1 MAIYKSK
8 YWINHNVYHFETDD
22 RVVNILDS
30 EKNTIGTLRE
40 MLFTGKTI
48 TSGKFTD
55 IKHSGVYRIKG
66 LVGLPDNIPSDK
78 DCLLTVTAIGNVDNP
93 DLILYRLISPNGVII
108 ENTVSG
114 DKQSGWGSG
123 GVNLQNTIKEIN
135 SGLGEVSKLQTKAH
149 NLTEALNE
157 VDTRSK
163 KNEEGLQKIT
173 QQFNAHN
180 HDTRYLQL
188 TGGHLSGDLSVA
200 NEKGYKLQSS
210 KEADINFAYMDKED
224 KIHIG
229 DKEFSLEISG
239 KGEPTYNGAKLVT
252 TESIKNLKIPAK
264 NVDGISSS
272 DFVGIFGSDTKY
284 GNLEFA
290 KNNHVVFNTG
300 GTDDTI
306 IELKSNYYKSVGKV
320 LANSQGTLVYEF
332 DENSKTYWE
341 IDARNNSFIASNT
354 SGIILQNDRSNG
366 HEPRITWRR
375 ANSAGNYYDAGIWL
389 CQPTFGAWS
398 DNEKDHTVVWYN
410 GRTQQSIAQYGAGT
424 NGECVRIFHSP
435 YIGEHGSRLFIQN
448 EQPTGDIPYGSV
460 WIGF

>member
-66 LVGLPDNIPSDK
+66 LNGLPDNIPSDK

-163 KNEEGLQKIT
+163 ENEEGLQKIT

-239 KGEPTYNGAKLVT
+239 KGDPTYNGAKLVT

-264 NVDGISSS
+264 NIDGISSS

-290 KNNHVVFNTG
+290 KNYHVGFNTD
-300 GTDDTI
+300 GTDQTVV
-306 IELKSNYYKSVGKV
+306 EFKTNYYKKV
-320 LANSQGTLVYEF
+320 SELLANPQGTLEYRVMDKNMF
-332 DENSKTYWE
+332 WSFNAQDRVLWT
-341 IDARNNSFIASNT
+341 RN
-354 SGIILQNDRSNG
+354 SNG
-366 HEPRITWRR
+366 ITFDNDTSYGQEPRITWRR
-375 ANSAGNYYDAGIWL
+375 TNSSGQYLDAGIWL
-389 CQPTFGAWS
+389 CQPTYGGWS
-398 DNEKDHTVVWYN
+398 DFDKNHTVAWYN
-410 GRTQQSIAQYGAGT
+410 GRTQQSIAQYGAGP

>member
-22 RVVNILDS
+22 RVVNILDD

-48 TSGKFTD
+48 TSGNFTD

-66 LVGLPDNIPSDK
+66 LSGLPDNIPSDK

-135 SGLGEVSKLQTKAH
+135 SGLGEVSQLQTKAH

-163 KNEEGLQKIT
+163 GNETGLQKIT
-173 QQFNAHN
+173 QQFNSHN

-188 TGGHLSGDLSVA
+188 TGGHLSGDLSLD
-200 NEKGYKLQSS
+200 NNKSLKL
-210 KEADINFAYMDKED
+210 KNIDGTGVNLAYMDRD
-224 KIHIG
+224 NHIHIG
-229 DKEFSLEISG
+229 EDGYELSLSG
-239 KGEPTYNGAKLVT
+239 KGEPQYNGAKLIT
-252 TESIKNLKIPAK
+252 SDNIERLDLSINKL
-264 NVDGISSS
+264 DGYRSS
-272 DFVGIFGSDTKY
+272 DFIKSHESDVKT

-290 KNNHVVFNTG
+290 KNSYLNFNVDG
-300 GTDDTI
+300 IDNAI
-306 IELKSNYYKSVGKV
+306 FVLKAKGYNKI
-320 LANSQGTLVYEF
+320 GTLRSNTQGSLEYSL
-332 DENSKTYWE
+332 ENTKTKWTLDANGRG
-341 IDARNNSFIASNT
+341 IDSVNT
-354 SGIILQNDRSNG
+354 SGITFDNDTSYSQ
-366 HEPRITWRR
+366 EPRITWRR
-375 ANSAGNYYDAGIWL
+375 VNSDGQYMDAGIWL
-389 CQPTFGAWS
+389 CQPTYGYWS
-398 DNEKDHTVVWYN
+398 DFEKNHTVAWYN
-410 GRTQQSIAQYGAGT
+410 GRTQQSLVQYGVGT
-424 NGECVRIFHSP
+424 NGESIKIFNSP
-435 YIGEHGSRLFIQN
+435 YIGNWGRRLFMQDP
-448 EQPTGDIPYGSV
+448 QPSGDIPYGSV